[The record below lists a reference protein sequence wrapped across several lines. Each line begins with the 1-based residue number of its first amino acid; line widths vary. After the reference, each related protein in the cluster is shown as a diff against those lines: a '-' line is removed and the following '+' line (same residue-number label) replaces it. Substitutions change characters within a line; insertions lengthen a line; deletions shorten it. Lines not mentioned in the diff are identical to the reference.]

1 MLNYMPSF
9 SIWNQENYYYETEII
24 EMIIAIRIE
33 REARRKN
40 NQIIDT
46 TFADDLLKAI
56 QK

>member
-1 MLNYMPSF
+1 MPSF

>member
-33 REARRKN
+33 RESRRKN